1 MRDQTHE
8 EFIVR
13 WANYVRDN
21 PDRWRKQH
29 TKFINS
35 QINMNKQFLKRLL
48 SQKDGKRKIIEL
60 YELKNRSNR
69 L

>member
-1 MRDQTHE
+1 
-8 EFIVR
+8 
-13 WANYVRDN
+13 
-21 PDRWRKQH
+21 
-29 TKFINS
+29 
-35 QINMNKQFLKRLL
+35 MNKQFLKRLL